1 MAQYENSSLEK
12 ALALIERLSQE
23 RRPMGL
29 AEIAR
34 AEGMHRS
41 TAFGHLAVLA
51 RHGYVRKDTEDGR
64 YTLGHKIFRVAD
76 RVTLL
81 ATLSHAARGMVLR
94 ASVAIGEPV
103 YMAVLEGTQAMTIDP
118 ARAIDLG
125 ADAFARLPRMDAH
138 ACGAGQVLLAY
149 RERAFVQSL
158 YRDHPPAPLTP
169 KTPRSL
175 RALFDLSERI
185 LAEGHRHEQGEFDA
199 ATASLAVPVFANP
212 GLSRLALAISA
223 PSNRLTEARSG
234 EILPILKALS
244 VEVSRQ
250 MQDPNA
256 AAGL

>member
-12 ALALIERLSQE
+12 ALALIERLSHE
-23 RRPMGL
+23 RRPMSL

-34 AEGMHRS
+34 AESMHRS

-51 RHGYVRKDTEDGR
+51 RHGYVRKDPDDGR
-64 YTLGHKIFRVAD
+64 YTLGHRIFRVAD

-94 ASVAIGEPV
+94 ASAAAREPV
-103 YMAVLEGTQAMTIDP
+103 YMAVLEGAQAMTIDP

-125 ADAFARLPRMDAH
+125 ADALAKLPRMDAH
-138 ACGAGQVLLAY
+138 ACGPGQVLLAY

-169 KTPRSL
+169 KTPRTL

-185 LAEGHRHEQGEFDA
+185 LAEGYRYEQGEFDA
-199 ATASLAVPVFANP
+199 ATASVAVPVFANP
-212 GLSRLALAISA
+212 GLSRLALAVSA
-223 PSNRLTEARSG
+223 PMNRLTEARAR
-234 EILPILKALS
+234 ELVPVLQALAT
-244 VEVSRQ
+244 EVGRQ
-250 MQDPNA
+250 MRDPDENV
-256 AAGL
+256 